1 MKNEDILKMIDS
13 NPMEIRDPHYT
24 FEGIPVPRVTEI
36 LSFIDMAD
44 LLGWAN
50 YMGLVKHKRYADIMT
65 EASNIGTAA
74 HSNIEKFFSE
84 DQKDKVDKDNISFQ
98 AFMVWWN
105 KLNMNHKVSILGQE
119 EKLVCPYFGG
129 TYDMLVSIDNKVYL
143 IDFKT
148 SNHVGYKYFLQL
160 AAYRYMLYIN
170 KGISINGCLV
180 LQLSKVKPEYNEY
193 LLDFENQEEY
203 QFIEACT
210 RAFFSLVYLYYN
222 IYTVKRGFNKL
233 F

>member
-98 AFMVWWN
+98 AFMAWWN

-129 TYDMLVSIDNKVYL
+129 TYDMLVSIDDKVYL

-160 AAYRYMLYIN
+160 AAYRYMLYVN

-180 LQLSKVKPEYNEY
+180 LQLSKIKPEYNEY

>member
-50 YMGLVKHKRYADIMT
+50 YMGLVKHRRYADIMV

-84 DQKDKVDKDNISFQ
+84 DQKDEVDNDNISFQ
-98 AFMVWWN
+98 AFMKWWN
-105 KLNMNHKVSILGQE
+105 KLNMTHKVSIIGQE

-129 TYDMLVSIDNKVYL
+129 TYDMLISIDGKIYL

-170 KGISINGCLV
+170 KGISINGCLI

>member
-24 FEGIPVPRVTEI
+24 FDGIPVPRVTEI

-50 YMGLVKHKRYADIMT
+50 YMGLVKHRRYADIMV
-65 EASNIGTAA
+65 EASSIGTAA

-84 DQKDKVDKDNISFQ
+84 DQKDEVDNDNISFQ
-98 AFMVWWN
+98 AFMKWWN
-105 KLNMNHKVSILGQE
+105 KLNMAHKVSIIGQE

-129 TYDMLVSIDNKVYL
+129 TYDMLVSIDGKIYL

-160 AAYRYMLYIN
+160 AAYRYMLYVN

>member
-50 YMGLVKHKRYADIMT
+50 YMGLVKHRRYADIMV

-84 DQKDKVDKDNISFQ
+84 DQKDEVDNDNISFQ
-98 AFMVWWN
+98 AFMKWWN
-105 KLNMNHKVSILGQE
+105 ELNMTHKVSIIGQE

-129 TYDMLVSIDNKVYL
+129 TYDMLISIDGKIYL

-160 AAYRYMLYIN
+160 AA
-170 KGISINGCLV
+170 
-180 LQLSKVKPEYNEY
+180 
-193 LLDFENQEEY
+193 
-203 QFIEACT
+203 
-210 RAFFSLVYLYYN
+210 
-222 IYTVKRGFNKL
+222 
-233 F
+233 

>member
-1 MKNEDILKMIDS
+1 
-13 NPMEIRDPHYT
+13 
-24 FEGIPVPRVTEI
+24 
-36 LSFIDMAD
+36 
-44 LLGWAN
+44 
-50 YMGLVKHKRYADIMT
+50 
-65 EASNIGTAA
+65 
-74 HSNIEKFFSE
+74 
-84 DQKDKVDKDNISFQ
+84 
-98 AFMVWWN
+98 
-105 KLNMNHKVSILGQE
+105 
-119 EKLVCPYFGG
+119 
-129 TYDMLVSIDNKVYL
+129 
-143 IDFKT
+143 
-148 SNHVGYKYFLQL
+148 
-160 AAYRYMLYIN
+160 MLYVN